1 MEVAGRHRAV
11 GSTDMNARSSRSHS
25 VFTLHLKAANKET
38 RSQLAGKLNLC
49 DLAGSE
55 RLSRSNATGDRLKET
70 QAINKSLSALTD
82 VFVAISN
89 KQQHVPYRSVSVR
102 LSVHACTKGGGRR
115 STACSAVQSSAVQT
129 PATLTCL
136 FPSPV
141 PPLKN

>member
-25 VFTLHLKAANKET
+25 VFTLHLKAQNKET

-89 KQQHVPYRSVSVR
+89 KQQHVPYRCVR
-102 LSVHACTKGGGRR
+102 PCIP
-115 STACSAVQSSAVQT
+115 ACSLPPCICVAWMSA
-129 PATLTCL
+129 
-136 FPSPV
+136 
-141 PPLKN
+141 